1 MKKKTEHK
9 YTASEILD
17 LYDKKRSSTAFSQM
31 VDQMEDDFNLFALEP
46 YEAEKGHLSYTS
58 PKPKND
64 FLKILYGINKAS
76 LTWQVVTAE
85 DAPENERKAAND
97 GESLLTGII
106 HQANRNLSKVGES
119 TLRDSLAWFGCGRGV
134 AGLKCLIYTNADK
147 ETEIDIRPLDPQHMA
162 WERGTQG
169 LVWAAFEYH
178 VSKSEALDRWG
189 IELEG
194 EEDGR
199 VIDFFNTKINAV
211 VFSYGKGK
219 GAGASQF
226 VKPPTLHN
234 LDHVPIWVGFP
245 SGMPTVYNKSN
256 DLQLKHRAASV
267 YASSRGIY
275 EPFNKQ
281 VSFMMDTAE
290 KSIAGT
296 LVYQSKEGKKTVK
309 GNPFASWQVI
319 SVAKGESITPLM
331 PPKVPPESAMVMS
344 VIDRDKQESTVPYP
358 IGYGV
363 DTGAHS
369 GTALSMLNDNTR
381 SIYDPFCGMLE
392 EAYRWLCEEILS
404 QFKSKGQK
412 MTLRGYNQEGKFFTF
427 DANPADI
434 QDDWYVQVKVEPKLP
449 RDEAGE
455 LQMAL
460 AATNS
465 RAPSGRPFM
474 SNYTAYEKI
483 IKLQNPDA
491 ENTRIDDQMT
501 IDQINAMPQFKIRAI
516 AKALL
521 DKGDRVGAQEFL
533 ASIPAPGGQQGSP
546 QGQGGVGQP
555 PMGGG
560 PPGGPVQGQNMPTGG
575 QQGQPLSPQDL
586 EQLAA
591 IAAQMKAQGKPI
603 PPEIAQTLQAAQN
616 MPGPGGPPRQ

>member
-1 MKKKTEHK
+1 MAKIKAKVKSSPKKE
-9 YTASEILD
+9 YTASDIIE
-17 LYDKKRSSTAFSQM
+17 LYDKKRASLAFSQM
-31 VDQMEDDFNLFALEP
+31 IDQMEDDFNLFALEP
-46 YEAEKGHLSYTS
+46 YEAEKGHESYTS

-76 LTWQVVTAE
+76 LTWQIVTAE

-106 HQANRNLSKVGES
+106 DQANLNLSKVGES

-134 AGLKCLIYTNADK
+134 TGLKCLIYTNADK

-178 VSKSEALDRWG
+178 VSKSEAFDRWG

-219 GAGASQF
+219 GVGANQF
-226 VKPPTLHN
+226 VKPPTPHN

-245 SGMPTVYNKSN
+245 TGMPTVYNKNN

-267 YASSRGIY
+267 YASSRSIY
-275 EPFNKQ
+275 KPFNKQ
-281 VSFMMDTAE
+281 VSFMLDTAE
-290 KSIAGT
+290 KSVAGT
-296 LVYQSKEGKKTVK
+296 LVYQSKDGKKTVK

-319 SVAKGESITPLM
+319 SVAEGETLMPLM
-331 PPKVPPESAMVMS
+331 PPKVPPEAAMVLS
-344 VIDRDKQESTVPYP
+344 IIDRDKQESTVPYP

-381 SIYDPFCGMLE
+381 SIYDPFCGMME
-392 EAYRWLCEEILS
+392 EAYRWLCGEILS

-412 MTLRGYNQEGKFFTF
+412 MTLRGFNQESKYFTF
-427 DANPADI
+427 EANPTEI
-434 QDDWYVQVKVEPKLP
+434 EEDWYIQVKCEPKLP

-460 AATNS
+460 AATNP
-465 RAPSGRPFM
+465 RAPSGRPFL

-483 IKLQNPDA
+483 IKIQNPDA
-491 ENTRIDDQMT
+491 EITRIDDQM
-501 IDQINAMPQFKIRAI
+501 ILDQINAMPQFQIRKI

-521 DKGDRVGAQEFL
+521 DKGDREGAVEFL
-533 ASIPAPGGQQGSP
+533 ASQPSLGGVPQGPGGAP
-546 QGQGGVGQP
+546 QGIAQEQSALQGA
-555 PMGGG
+555 
-560 PPGGPVQGQNMPTGG
+560 
-575 QQGQPLSPQDL
+575 GQPLSPQEIQKL
-586 EQLAA
+586 VA
-591 IAAQMKAQGKPI
+591 IAQQLQSQGKPI
-603 PPEIAQTLQAAQN
+603 PQDIAQALQMAQQQ
-616 MPGPGGPPRQ
+616 GGQQPA